1 MRTEHRSKGVYRGLL
16 SMEDGNCLITR
27 GSGWSSGFR
36 GVGPAGGFQWG
47 WEQKWKR
54 LSIFGISV

>member
-1 MRTEHRSKGVYRGLL
+1 
-16 SMEDGNCLITR
+16 MEDGNCLITR

-36 GVGPAGGFQWG
+36 GVGPVGGQGG

-54 LSIFGISV
+54 LSIVGIRV